1 MSDPTPLASV
11 PIETSAAAKA
21 SFERCCTHGDF
32 FICFYRN
39 FFKNCPEVE
48 PMFQRTDFDRQHK
61 LLRHAIGLLLI
72 FPNQPP
78 DEPTILTR
86 IAERHGKQDLDIP
99 PSLYPGFVRSLLQ
112 TVAEHDPQFGPD
124 VEAAWRHT
132 VAPGIAYMQ
141 EHH

>member
-61 LLRHAIGLLLI
+61 LLRGLCARC
-72 FPNQPP
+72 FRPSRS
-78 DEPTILTR
+78 TIRSSALTSKPLG
-86 IAERHGKQDLDIP
+86 AT
-99 PSLYPGFVRSLLQ
+99 PSRPASLTCRSITSVHSTRRGLAS
-112 TVAEHDPQFGPD
+112 VGS
-124 VEAAWRHT
+124 
-132 VAPGIAYMQ
+132 
-141 EHH
+141 